1 MKALG
6 IIWELS
12 VYVLGPELTKV
23 GRGDEMSNE
32 SGFQLAGTGP
42 ESYERYIGV
51 FMAPFVDAVIQRAK
65 LTRGGAV
72 LDVACGTGFVARA
85 ASSLVG
91 STGRVAGLD
100 INPGML
106 EVARAASASANP
118 SIEWHQASAE
128 EIPFE
133 DATFDAVL
141 CSQGIM
147 FLPDLRNGVKELCRV
162 AAPGGRVVASFW
174 ASLERSIYIAASIGR
189 MEKALPEGSMGVIGQ
204 AFRLDRDE
212 TAAIFRD
219 SGLKGVVAETVEE
232 MVSLPPI
239 ADYLPGH
246 AASLPYAGEFEA
258 LDPAVRQR
266 LYDEITDDLAAYIQ
280 GDGTVLVPFA
290 VHMVSGIRQ

>member
-1 MKALG
+1 M
-6 IIWELS
+6 
-12 VYVLGPELTKV
+12 V

-51 FMAPFVDAVIQRAK
+51 YMAPFVDAVIQRAK
-65 LTRGGAV
+65 LARGDAV

-106 EVARAASASANP
+106 EVARAASANANL

-174 ASLERSIYIAASIGR
+174 ASLERNIFIAASIRR
-189 MEKALPEGSMGVIGQ
+189 MEKALPEGSVSKQ

-212 TAAIFRD
+212 TAAMFRD
-219 SGLKGVVAETVEE
+219 SGLQGIVAETVEE

-239 ADYLPGH
+239 ADFLPGH

-290 VHMVSGIRQ
+290 VHMVTGIRQ

>member
-1 MKALG
+1 
-6 IIWELS
+6 
-12 VYVLGPELTKV
+12 
-23 GRGDEMSNE
+23 MSNE

-51 FMAPFVDAVIQRAK
+51 YMAPFVDAVIQRAK
-65 LTRGGAV
+65 LARGDAV

-128 EIPFE
+128 EMPFE

-147 FLPDLRNGVKELCRV
+147 FLPDLRNGVNELCRV

-174 ASLERSIYIAASIGR
+174 ASLERNIFIAASIRR
-189 MEKALPEGSMGVIGQ
+189 MEKALPEGSVSKQ

-212 TAAIFRD
+212 TAAMFRD
-219 SGLKGVVAETVEE
+219 SGLQGIVAETVEE

-239 ADYLPGH
+239 ADFLPGH

-266 LYDEITDDLAAYIQ
+266 LYDEITNDLAAYIQ
-280 GDGTVLVPFA
+280 GDGTLLVPFV

>member
-1 MKALG
+1 MLSQDGAFMKALG

-65 LTRGGAV
+65 LTRGSAV

-106 EVARAASASANP
+106 EVARAASANANP

-147 FLPDLRNGVKELCRV
+147 FLPDLRNGVKEFCRV
-162 AAPGGRVVASFW
+162 AAPGGRVRPRGRADRGLGHR
-174 ASLERSIYIAASIGR
+174 SLR
-189 MEKALPEGSMGVIGQ
+189 ALRGSP
-204 AFRLDRDE
+204 RLSQRARD
-212 TAAIFRD
+212 
-219 SGLKGVVAETVEE
+219 AEDHHGAR
-232 MVSLPPI
+232 P
-239 ADYLPGH
+239 AD
-246 AASLPYAGEFEA
+246 A
-258 LDPAVRQR
+258 
-266 LYDEITDDLAAYIQ
+266 
-280 GDGTVLVPFA
+280 
-290 VHMVSGIRQ
+290 